1 MRTRWAHCSVRVFS
15 DRDELDEYKAVSFS
29 YDENITVDRATYQGD
44 VGPRL
49 DASAE
54 GGTGTIE
61 FRLEHGF
68 GDPTEVFERYLDGLK
83 NLDSTGKIHI
93 VVTRTNPRTQQQ
105 EGRRF
110 ENCQVTQSER
120 GGEGSPWAVSWN
132 FEYETSERT

>member
-1 MRTRWAHCSVRVFS
+1 VRVFV
-15 DRDELDEYKAVSFS
+15 DNDELDQYKAVSFS

-54 GGTGTIE
+54 GGSGTVE

-68 GDPTEVFERYLDGLK
+68 GDPTVAFDLYLQGLK
-83 NLDSTGKIHI
+83 NLDNTGKIDLA
-93 VVTRTNPRTQQQ
+93 VSRVNPQTRQP
-105 EGRRF
+105 ESRRF

-120 GGEGSPWAVSWN
+120 GGEGTPWAVSWA

>member
-1 MRTRWAHCSVRVFS
+1 MRTRWAHVSVRVFS
-15 DRDELDEYKAVSFS
+15 DREELDEYKAVSFS
-29 YDENITVDRATYQGD
+29 YDENINVDRATYQGD

-54 GGTGTIE
+54 GGTGSIE

-68 GDPTEVFERYLDGLK
+68 GDPTTVFERYLDGLK
-83 NLDSTGKIHI
+83 NLDDTGKIHI
-93 VVTRTNPRTQQQ
+93 VATRVNPRTRQQ

-120 GGEGSPWAVSWN
+120 GGEGGPWTVTWN
-132 FEYETSERT
+132 FEYETSEKT